1 MQPVPSRYNHN
12 NHNGNHILHGVMGSS
27 RVTKSIPHSQSRQAA
42 RYNNRIKAALAVQ
55 PSRQPGMQPYTDH
68 GYRSDSSSSYT
79 SQPPCD
85 YHSPSPSTPVPL
97 PVQAAIPTPMLYGVK
112 CTEVSQKAYSGQTS
126 EMKSGFERLQRLDSG
141 KVEYRTIAF
150 CTHLTVSRW
159 EAATSVA
166 STGSSEESASAASP
180 TASSRNNP
188 NHAAQLMSLANYIR
202 HILSLT
208 AGNPIAQPP
217 QANANNQ
224 PQKQETTPK
233 PTNNNH
239 AQELHTSTSRP
250 LKALSNRRH
259 RHRYSPD
266 YHDHAGQR
274 HARHQDQQYSD
285 YPTDNQQ
292 QPMIRPESSFQGP
305 YDQGYR
311 EGNNDH
317 YDHHSAPQHIHGQQQ
332 PHQHR
337 YSQQHQYQH
346 DQYDQSYP
354 AVHHRSESPSNSA
367 KSSSDSFRHFP
378 QPINTSRNLPQLP
391 KVPFPNLTLTLAL
404 IYVDRLKAKNPDAK
418 GEQGCSHRLFLIA
431 FIIAAKYRCSVAL
444 SPPLHPHESESE
456 NSLYYD
462 PPVVPEEDN
471 EEQQSLESR
480 LNSEL
485 IFSNHAWVR
494 LLNLGSFAR
503 TPATPTSAASGNTG
517 NGRGQTLPISSSAG
531 GQHQHQQQALS
542 PYMSSSVPPSPQV
555 SEISTMTSNT
565 SVPTTPTQ
573 GQTPTQAQTQP
584 QLQSLSSIMHSVT
597 QNSSSSSS
605 LANAAGSVLQVEDLD
620 RMEAEF
626 LTFLN
631 FDLATM
637 SHDLE
642 TCWNLLVGEKDV

>member
-1 MQPVPSRYNHN
+1 
-12 NHNGNHILHGVMGSS
+12 
-27 RVTKSIPHSQSRQAA
+27 
-42 RYNNRIKAALAVQ
+42 
-55 PSRQPGMQPYTDH
+55 
-68 GYRSDSSSSYT
+68 
-79 SQPPCD
+79 
-85 YHSPSPSTPVPL
+85 
-97 PVQAAIPTPMLYGVK
+97 
-112 CTEVSQKAYSGQTS
+112 
-126 EMKSGFERLQRLDSG
+126 MKSGFDRLQRLDSG

-159 EAATSVA
+159 EAAASVA
-166 STGSSEESASAASP
+166 PTSSSEESASTASP
-180 TASSRNNP
+180 TTSSRNNP
-188 NHAAQLMSLANYIR
+188 NHSAQLLSLANYIR

-208 AGNPIAQPP
+208 TGNTNAQPP

-233 PTNNNH
+233 PTNTNN
-239 AQELHTSTSRP
+239 AQEIHTSNSRP

-274 HARHQDQQYSD
+274 HARHQDWQYSD
-285 YPTDNQQ
+285 YPTDSQQ
-292 QPMIRPESSFQGP
+292 QHMIRPESSFQGP
-305 YDQGYR
+305 DDQGYR
-311 EGNNDH
+311 EGNNDR
-317 YDHHSAPQHIHGQQQ
+317 YDHHSAPQHFHPQQQQ

-337 YSQQHQYQH
+337 YPQQHQHQH
-346 DQYDQSYP
+346 DQYDPSYP
-354 AVHHRSESPSNSA
+354 AVHH
-367 KSSSDSFRHFP
+367 
-378 QPINTSRNLPQLP
+378 RNLPQLP

-404 IYVDRLKAKNPDAK
+404 IYVDRLKAKNPEAK

-444 SPPLHPHESESE
+444 SPPLHSQESESE

-462 PPVVPEEDN
+462 PPVVPEEED

-503 TPATPTSAASGNTG
+503 TPATPTSAGSGNMRNCG
-517 NGRGQTLPISSSAG
+517 GQTLPISSSSG

-542 PYMSSSVPPSPQV
+542 PRMSASVPPSPQV
-555 SEISTMTSNT
+555 SETSTMASNT
-565 SVPTTPTQ
+565 PVPTTPTQ
-573 GQTPTQAQTQP
+573 GQTPTHAQTQP
-584 QLQSLSSIMHSVT
+584 QQLQSLSYIMHSVT
-597 QNSSSSSS
+597 QNPSSSSSS
-605 LANAAGSVLQVEDLD
+605 ANAAGSVLQVEDLD

-642 TCWNLLVGEKDV
+642 TCWNLLVGKKDA

>member
-1 MQPVPSRYNHN
+1 MKY
-12 NHNGNHILHGVMGSS
+12 LHHQFTNFSS
-27 RVTKSIPHSQSRQAA
+27 
-42 RYNNRIKAALAVQ
+42 
-55 PSRQPGMQPYTDH
+55 
-68 GYRSDSSSSYT
+68 
-79 SQPPCD
+79 
-85 YHSPSPSTPVPL
+85 
-97 PVQAAIPTPMLYGVK
+97 K
-112 CTEVSQKAYSGQTS
+112 CTHACIY
-126 EMKSGFERLQRLDSG
+126 LLLD
-141 KVEYRTIAF
+141 VHVPF
-150 CTHLTVSRW
+150 VD
-159 EAATSVA
+159 
-166 STGSSEESASAASP
+166 
-180 TASSRNNP
+180 
-188 NHAAQLMSLANYIR
+188 
-202 HILSLT
+202 
-208 AGNPIAQPP
+208 
-217 QANANNQ
+217 
-224 PQKQETTPK
+224 
-233 PTNNNH
+233 
-239 AQELHTSTSRP
+239 SRP
-250 LKALSNRRH
+250 LKAVSNRRH

-285 YPTDNQQ
+285 YPTDSQQ
-292 QPMIRPESSFQGP
+292 RPMIRHESSFQGP

-311 EGNNDH
+311 EGNDDH
-317 YDHHSAPQHIHGQQQ
+317 YDHHSAQQHFHPQQQQ

-337 YSQQHQYQH
+337 YPHQHQHEY

-354 AVHHRSESPSNSA
+354 AVHRRSESPSNSA
-367 KSSSDSFRHFP
+367 KSPSDAVRHFP

-404 IYVDRLKAKNPDAK
+404 IYVDRLKAKNPEAK

-444 SPPLHPHESESE
+444 SPPLGSQESESE

-462 PPVVPEEDN
+462 PPVVPEEED

-503 TPATPTSAASGNTG
+503 TPATPTSAGPGNMGNSG
-517 NGRGQTLPISSSAG
+517 GQPLPISSSSG
-531 GQHQHQQQALS
+531 GQASS

-555 SEISTMTSNT
+555 SETSTMASNT
-565 SVPTTPTQ
+565 PVPTTPTQ

-584 QLQSLSSIMHSVT
+584 QQLQSLSSIMHSVT

-605 LANAAGSVLQVEDLD
+605 SANAAGSVLQVEDLD

-642 TCWNLLVGEKDV
+642 TCWNLLVGKKDA